1 MAHSDQRR
9 MDKGPMDLETI
20 EGILLVAETGLAA
33 GREIDLNAVGF
44 WKAVNA
50 VKQQPELVEVF
61 GDRIGHIDR
70 LAFERWALLTMP
82 SGVGTALSVGATAA
96 GLALVGQAYRLE
108 GAAQGL
114 TLLTGTGV
122 VLVATHGLAH
132 WIVATGMGMRV
143 SHWFVGSVRKP
154 HPGIKVDY
162 STYLRTP
169 ARRRAWMHA
178 SGAILSKLVPFLG
191 LGAGRAMKAPR
202 WAQAALGATGIVE
215 IVTDVLWSTKAS
227 DWKKFKREMALAGG
241 R

>member
-1 MAHSDQRR
+1 
-9 MDKGPMDLETI
+9 MDPERI
-20 EGILLVAETGLAA
+20 EGILLVAETGLGT
-33 GREIDLNAVGF
+33 GRQVDLGAVGF

-61 GDRIGHIDR
+61 GDRIGVIDR

-96 GLALVGQAYRLE
+96 GLALVGRAYRLE

-114 TLLTGTGV
+114 ALLTGTGV
-122 VLVATHGLAH
+122 VLTATHGLAH
-132 WIVATGMGMRV
+132 WVVARSMGMQV

-154 HPGIKVDY
+154 HPGVKVDY
-162 STYLRTP
+162 SSYLRTP
-169 ARRRAWMHA
+169 ARSRAWMHA

-202 WAQAALGATGIVE
+202 WAQTALGAIAIVQ

-227 DWKKFKREMALAGG
+227 DWKKFNREMALVGG

>member
-1 MAHSDQRR
+1 
-9 MDKGPMDLETI
+9 MDPERI
-20 EGILLVAETGLAA
+20 EGILLVAETGLAT
-33 GREIDLNAVGF
+33 GRQLDLGAVGF

-50 VKQQPELVEVF
+50 VKQQPDLVEVF
-61 GDRIGHIDR
+61 GDRIGVIDR

-82 SGVGTALSVGATAA
+82 SRVGTALSVGATAA
-96 GLALVGQAYRLE
+96 GLALVGRAYRLE

-114 TLLTGTGV
+114 ALLTGTGV
-122 VLVATHGLAH
+122 VLTATHGLAH
-132 WIVATGMGMRV
+132 WVVARSMGMQV

-154 HPGIKVDY
+154 HPGVKVDY
-162 STYLRTP
+162 SSYLRTP
-169 ARRRAWMHA
+169 ARSRAWMHA

-202 WAQAALGATGIVE
+202 WAQTALGAIAIVQ

-227 DWKKFKREMALAGG
+227 DWKKFNREMALAGG